1 MARVNGDNNNNNMNK
16 VINNIISE
24 IDYGSYGCFT
34 LPKIV
39 PTTQLLATSGNEQG
53 IVKLI
58 KQFWYSTNI
67 TLVPTDDPNVW
78 DVHNAKGKVSG
89 FRVIKV
95 KNKYRFEKI

>member
-1 MARVNGDNNNNNMNK
+1 MER
-16 VINNIISE
+16 INLKGLIREIITE
-24 IDYGSYGCFT
+24 I
-34 LPKIV
+34 KINES
-39 PTTQLLATSGNEQG
+39 QLLATSGNEQG

>member
-1 MARVNGDNNNNNMNK
+1 MGKTNMK
-16 VINNIISE
+16 RINLKGLTRE
-24 IDYGSYGCFT
+24 IRTETKLNES
-34 LPKIV
+34 
-39 PTTQLLATSGNEQG
+39 QLLATSGNEHG

-78 DVHNAKGKVSG
+78 DVHNAKGKVNG
-89 FRVIKV
+89 FRVIKI

>member
-1 MARVNGDNNNNNMNK
+1 MER
-16 VINNIISE
+16 INLKGLIREIITE
-24 IDYGSYGCFT
+24 I
-34 LPKIV
+34 KINES
-39 PTTQLLATSGNEQG
+39 QLLATSGNEQG

-67 TLVPTDDPNVW
+67 TLVPTDYPNVW